1 VSPSRVW
8 GAWLIANVMPS
19 VVVSV
24 LMAVAATT
32 LGTNTSAVV
41 AYVVLF
47 AMVSM
52 LQARVWSRWLATGKT
67 PPGTGRRWIMWTL
80 IGLVAAMF
88 FGVGTLATLDGL
100 GYERL
105 GLITGWVIAGLVL
118 GLAQAP
124 LLGVAAGRAAW
135 WVAASV
141 VGWATAAAVYAPLSK
156 IAAPIVGAPG
166 VRWLLGGL
174 AIEGNVEL
182 AITAVTFAVY
192 GLLTGAVLARLTP
205 RGAALTR

>member
-1 VSPSRVW
+1 V
-8 GAWLIANVMPS
+8 IPS
-19 VVVSV
+19 VAVSV
-24 LMAVAATT
+24 LMAIVATS
-32 LGTNTSAVV
+32 LGTNTSAIV

-47 AMVSM
+47 AMVAM
-52 LQARVWSRWLATGKT
+52 LQARVWSRWLATGPT
-67 PPGTGRRWIMWTL
+67 SPGAGRRWTMWTL
-80 IGLVAAMF
+80 VGLVAAMF

-105 GLITGWVIAGLVL
+105 GLVAGWVIAGLVL

-141 VGWATAAAVYAPLSK
+141 VGWATAAAVYAPLAT
-156 IAAPIVGAPG
+156 IAAPIIGAPG

-205 RGAALTR
+205 RTAALAR

>member
-1 VSPSRVW
+1 MSPSRVW
-8 GAWLIANVMPS
+8 VAWLIANVLPS
-19 VVVSV
+19 VAVSV
-24 LMAVAATT
+24 LMAIVATT

-47 AMVSM
+47 AMVAV
-52 LQARVWSRWLATGKT
+52 LQARVWSRWLATRQTSRGI
-67 PPGTGRRWIMWTL
+67 GRRWMMWTL

-105 GLITGWVIAGLVL
+105 GLVAGWVVAGLVL

-141 VGWATAAAVYAPLSK
+141 VGWATAAAVYSPLSK
-156 IAAPIVGAPG
+156 IAAPIAGAPG

-205 RGAALTR
+205 SDAVLTQ